1 MLKTIFGEDI
11 NPQVPTRLLK
21 IAEDI
26 RAAGG
31 RAYLVGGFVR
41 DTLLGNADSRDYD
54 VEVYNISQET
64 LLSVLSKYGR
74 ADAVG
79 RAFGVYHLSMKGLSL
94 DFSFPRTE
102 SKVGRG
108 HKGFVVE
115 THTDLS
121 FKEAAFRRDFTVN
134 AMGMELPTF
143 ELNDPYN
150 GERDLRNGVLRH
162 VGSAFAEDSLRIL
175 RGVQFAARFRLQLA
189 NETRDLCR
197 TLSLDDLSKERIYEE
212 FKKWLLKPG
221 LRSLGLKTFL
231 AMDLLRFFP
240 EILPLNDSYELLG
253 EYLDNIS
260 EAAVEFPEESRMIL
274 AFASLLSGN
283 AEPAESV
290 KFLDKMTNE
299 IKILKGV
306 PLLLEYAPKVKTAIS
321 ERTLPSDSEIR
332 RLSVA
337 LNGLEMF
344 LAFVAA
350 NPILEQGARS
360 EFASNFKLRARELG
374 VFEHAPEP
382 YLTGR
387 YLMSIGQKPGKL
399 FGELIKES
407 FELQLDGKLT
417 CVSDAEAWAFA
428 RLAEKS

>member
-1 MLKTIFGEDI
+1 MLKTIFGDDI

-54 VEVYNISQET
+54 IEVYKISQET
-64 LLSVLSKYGR
+64 LLSILSKYGR

-150 GERDLRNGVLRH
+150 GESDLRNSILRH

-175 RGVQFAARFRLQLA
+175 RGVQFASRFHLNLA
-189 NETRDLCR
+189 QETRELCR
-197 TLSLDDLSKERIYEE
+197 SLSLDDLSKERIYEE

-231 AMDLLRFFP
+231 DMDLLRFFP
-240 EILPLNDSYELLG
+240 EILPLNNSYELLG
-253 EYLDNIS
+253 EYLDNVS
-260 EAAVEFPEESRMIL
+260 DVAKDFDEESRMIL
-274 AFASLLSGN
+274 AFASLLAGN
-283 AEPAESV
+283 AIPAESV

-306 PLLLEYAPKVKTAIS
+306 PLLLEHAPKILTVIKDPDKFPT
-321 ERTLPSDSEIR
+321 DSEIR
-332 RLSVA
+332 RLSVT
-337 LNGLEMF
+337 LNGLRNF
-344 LAFVAA
+344 TAFVSA
-350 NPILEQGARS
+350 NPVNNVDARQT
-360 EFASNFKLRARELG
+360 FAKKFESKARELE
-374 VFEHAPEP
+374 VFDKAPEP
-382 YLTGR
+382 FLTGR
-387 YLMSIGQKPGKL
+387 FLMSLGLKPGKQ
-399 FGELIKES
+399 FGELIKAS
-407 FELQLDGKLT
+407 FELQLDGKLSNS
-417 CVSDAEAWAFA
+417 CDAEKWACSMV
-428 RLAEKS
+428 L